1 MNRRLS
7 MNLILCGALAWS
19 AGTARAQ
26 ETAPPPSPPDVIFA
40 GAGPEVIGGF
50 VAQRVEML
58 GFEGLPG
65 GKVVSG
71 APFSA
76 VAVSE
81 TTQTLADGNHISR
94 KTQSNVYRDSQGR
107 VRREST
113 LLAIGALASSEQTK
127 SFVSIND
134 PVAGTHYVLHPDTKT
149 AEQLP
154 RPGEMKTFSTSDGG
168 FAAVIKGQIEG
179 KVKAHME
186 QAMAEGS
193 LTKEDLGTQ
202 TMDGVSAQGTRLTHV
217 IPAGEIGNEKPITVV
232 REVWYSNDLQ
242 MVVMSKRS
250 DPRFGDT
257 TYTLTNLQRSEPDA
271 SLFKVPSDYTV
282 SQGKGLMRQF
292 SVGPGAPP
300 PPEF

>member
-1 MNRRLS
+1 MNRKFSINLVLGGLLGLS
-7 MNLILCGALAWS
+7 AT
-19 AGTARAQ
+19 TARAQ
-26 ETAPPPSPPDVIFA
+26 ETAPAPPLPPDVFFSA
-40 GAGPEVIGGF
+40 GGPDAIGGF
-50 VAQRVEML
+50 VSQRIEVL
-58 GFEGLPG
+58 GFEGMPG
-65 GKVVSG
+65 AKVVTG

-81 TTQTLADGNHISR
+81 TTQTLGDGNHIAR
-94 KTQSNVYRDSQGR
+94 KTQSNISRDSQGR

-113 LLAIGALASSEQTK
+113 LQALGALAASGGTK

-154 RPGEMKTFSTSDGG
+154 GFGGG
-168 FAAVIKGQIEG
+168 FGAAIKGRIEG
-179 KVKAHME
+179 KVQAHVQE
-186 QAMAEGS
+186 AVAEGT

-202 TMDGVSAQGTRLTHV
+202 TIEGVSAQGTRFTHV

-242 MVVMSKRS
+242 MVVMKKHS

-257 TYTLTNLQRSEPDA
+257 TYTLTNIQRTEPDA

-282 SQGKGLMRQF
+282 TQGPGPGKFLMRQLRE
-292 SVGPGAPP
+292 GPP
-300 PPEF
+300 PPPPDED

>member
-1 MNRRLS
+1 
-7 MNLILCGALAWS
+7 
-19 AGTARAQ
+19 
-26 ETAPPPSPPDVIFA
+26 VVFA

-50 VAQRVEML
+50 VTQRVEML

-65 GKVVSG
+65 GKVVTG

-81 TTQTLADGNHISR
+81 MTQTLGDGNHISR

-113 LLAIGALASSEQTK
+113 LLALGPLAPSGESK

-154 RPGEMKTFSTSDGG
+154 GPGEMKAFSTPDGG
-168 FAAVIKGQIEG
+168 FGAVIRGQVEG
-179 KVKAHME
+179 KVKAHVQE
-186 QAMAEGS
+186 AMADGS
-193 LTKEDLGTQ
+193 MTKEDLGTQ
-202 TMDGVSAQGTRLTHV
+202 TMDGVPVQGTRFTHV
-217 IPAGEIGNEKPITVV
+217 IPAGEIGNEKPINVV
-232 REVWYSNDLQ
+232 REVWYSSDLQ

-250 DPRFGDT
+250 DPRFGDS

-271 SLFKVPSDYTV
+271 SLFKVPSDYTL

-292 SVGPGAPP
+292 RVGPGGEVPP